1 MRGGGSHDVSM
12 LSILVVCFFKKKTK
26 DVEVI
31 GVQSRVSETTR
42 DSLEQPLS
50 LQHIVIPKIPTRSC
64 FIKKIDTYAPA
75 KMNEL
80 YMSIIT
86 SNREWL

>member
-1 MRGGGSHDVSM
+1 MHAHGVGSHDVSM

-50 LQHIVIPKIPTRSC
+50 LQHPRYQLDRASL
-64 FIKKIDTYAPA
+64 KK
-75 KMNEL
+75 
-80 YMSIIT
+80 
-86 SNREWL
+86 NRYIRARQDG